1 MNLILMGAPGAGKG
15 TQSERIS
22 EKWGI
27 PAVSTGQILRAAIK
41 SGSELGKQAKDL
53 IEAGQF
59 VPDEVVIAIIKETLS
74 TEACKNGFILDG
86 FPRSISQAEAL
97 ETMGVH
103 IHCVLSLEVADD
115 VIIERMAGRRLC
127 SKCGASYHV
136 EHMKPKQENI
146 CDKCGAPLYIRSD
159 DAAETVKSRLD
170 VFHDQTEPLKAFY
183 EEKGLLKCVSSEASV
198 DETTALVFEALSEV
212 KTV

>member
-1 MNLILMGAPGAGKG
+1 MKLVLLGAPGAGKG
-15 TQSERIS
+15 TQGEVIS
-22 EKWGI
+22 QKYNI
-27 PAVSTGQILRAAIK
+27 PTISTGNIIRAALKRGTEMGLKAKAYID
-41 SGSELGKQAKDL
+41 SGRL
-53 IEAGQF
+53 
-59 VPDEVVIAIIKETLS
+59 VPDEVVISIVKDRISQSDCEG
-74 TEACKNGFILDG
+74 GFILDG

-127 SKCGASYHV
+127 SKCGASYHI

-159 DAAETVKSRLD
+159 DAAETVKSRLE

-198 DETTALVFEALSEV
+198 DETAALVFEALSEV

>member
-41 SGSELGKQAKDL
+41 SGTELGKQAKDL

-74 TEACKNGFILDG
+74 SKACENGFILDG
-86 FPRSISQAEAL
+86 FPRSISQAIAL
-97 ETMGVH
+97 EEMGVH
-103 IHCVLSLEVADD
+103 IDCVLSLEISDE

-127 SKCGASYHV
+127 SKCGSSYHV
-136 EHMKPKQENI
+136 DHKPTAVAGV
-146 CDKCGAPLYIRSD
+146 CDKCEGELITRAD
-159 DAAETVKSRLD
+159 DKPEVIKSRLD
-170 VFHDQTEPLKAFY
+170 VYHEQTEPLKDFY
-183 EEKGLLKCVSSEASV
+183 AAKGVLKMVIGQEKIE
-198 DETTALVFEALSEV
+198 DTTALTIAAIESIRG
-212 KTV
+212 

>member
-15 TQSERIS
+15 TQSEKIS

-27 PAVSTGQILRAAIK
+27 SPVSTGQILRAAIK
-41 SGSELGKQAKDL
+41 SGSELGKQAKVL
-53 IEAGQF
+53 IDAGQF

-97 ETMGVH
+97 EEMGVH
-103 IHCVLSLEVADD
+103 IDCALSLEVSDE

-127 SKCGASYHV
+127 SKCGASYHI

-146 CDKCGAPLYIRSD
+146 CDKCGAALYIRSD
-159 DAAETVKSRLD
+159 DAAETVKSRLE
-170 VFHDQTEPLKAFY
+170 VFHEQTEPLKAFY
-183 EEKGLLKCVSSEASV
+183 EERGLLKCVSSEASV